1 MFYWRIIALQ
11 YYAGFCHTSAWISHR
26 YTHIPFLSC
35 PTPSHSSRLFQSPG
49 LSFLSHTEIQNYG
62 TLYKSACHP
71 CTGAVLIF
79 SASFQFYHVCC
90 QSTPLNSFSSK
101 SEFSPRLTQLPF
113 SQGPHLPLTKHSLWP
128 RCWGQHLLFVVRDL
142 TFSFNKPGNSL
153 VVQWLGFLALPGKGP
168 GSIPGGGTKIPQAEW
183 HDQPNNKQKHKSVR
197 RCSSHPNS
205 MGEETE
211 ALRERS
217 HSW

>member
-26 YTHIPFLSC
+26 YTHIPSLSR
-35 PTPSHSSRLFQSPG
+35 PTPSHSSRLFQSHW

-79 SASFQFYHVCC
+79 SASFQFYYVCC

-101 SEFSPRLTQLPF
+101 SKFSPRLTQLPF

-128 RCWGQHLLFVVRDL
+128 RCWGQHLLFVISLSHL
-142 TFSFNKPGNSL
+142 TSQEIPWRSSGWDSLLSLPRAQVQSL
-153 VVQWLGFLALPGKGP
+153 VGELKSHKLSGMTNQTRNENTSQWEDSLVTQILWVK
-168 GSIPGGGTKIPQAEW
+168 K
-183 HDQPNNKQKHKSVR
+183 
-197 RCSSHPNS
+197 
-205 MGEETE
+205 
-211 ALRERS
+211 LRL
-217 HSW
+217 